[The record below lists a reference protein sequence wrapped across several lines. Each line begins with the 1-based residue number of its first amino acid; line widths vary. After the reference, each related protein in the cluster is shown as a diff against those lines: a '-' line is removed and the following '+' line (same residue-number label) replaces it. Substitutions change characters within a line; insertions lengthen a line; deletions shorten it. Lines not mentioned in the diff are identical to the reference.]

1 MTEQLIHT
9 HTHTHTHTCVLHTK
23 YWEKSLLVFLIFC
36 KFLCDMKSPFPVA
49 SHHLN
54 TERDSER
61 LHCDC
66 EGGGKGQEP
75 KNTAGKGMEVDFP

>member
-1 MTEQLIHT
+1 
-9 HTHTHTHTCVLHTK
+9 
-23 YWEKSLLVFLIFC
+23 
-36 KFLCDMKSPFPVA
+36 MKSPFPVA